1 MNLARGMETGRN
13 PKFAPG
19 KGSIDY
25 KCRSLGSD
33 NFRWVMS
40 VFWGFVSVRILKE
53 VGTKTKTDVWEI
65 YWCITYLSSSHNQI
79 SDESNLRNGRFILL
93 TIHGGAVPHG
103 RENMAG
109 VKLVNQE
116 SESEQ
121 EWGMTK
127 NLWGFCSDWLSPARF
142 NLPLIPNLPIQPH
155 SLGTR
160 CSDTWAYEEHFRI
173 RPQWLI
179 T

>member
-1 MNLARGMETGRN
+1 MNLARGMGTGRN

-33 NFRWVMS
+33 NFWWVMS
-40 VFWGFVSVRILKE
+40 VFWGFVSVHILKE

-79 SDESNLRNGRFILL
+79 PDESNLRNGRFILL
-93 TIHGGAVPHG
+93 TIHGGAVLHG

-116 SESEQ
+116 AESEQ

-127 NLWGFCSDWLSPARF
+127 NLWGFWVAGFLQQGSTFHWFPTFPYSPTHWGPGVQTLEPMRNISGSDHNDW
-142 NLPLIPNLPIQPH
+142 
-155 SLGTR
+155 
-160 CSDTWAYEEHFRI
+160 
-173 RPQWLI
+173 
-179 T
+179 